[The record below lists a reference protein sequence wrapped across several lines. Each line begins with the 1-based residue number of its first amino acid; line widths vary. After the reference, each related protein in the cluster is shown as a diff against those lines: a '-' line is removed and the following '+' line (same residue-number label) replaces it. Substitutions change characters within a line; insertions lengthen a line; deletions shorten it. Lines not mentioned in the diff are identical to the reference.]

1 MSKEFSIVECSNPE
15 CKFRFPIISTKS
27 PRWCPKCKSNLIIV
41 HSYTEVLAP
50 IKQTTMKN
58 NPPSFNLLLD
68 NIRSAYNIGSILRT
82 IDGFNVGHI
91 YFCGISPSP
100 ENPKVEKTSLG
111 AEKNKN
117 WSTSNNALLVA
128 EKLKKEGNYLIGLE
142 YCKDSIPIT
151 LVDENKLNHP
161 IVLIIGNE
169 LAGIDP
175 AIRKICDELVHIPM
189 NGNKSSFNVSIAFGI
204 AAFYFDYIRH

>member
-15 CKFRFPIISTKS
+15 CKFRFPISSTKS
-27 PRWCPKCKSNLIIV
+27 PRWCPKCKSNLTIV
-41 HSYTEVLAP
+41 HSYTEDSPL
-50 IKQTTMKN
+50 IKQTTKTS
-58 NPPSFNLLLD
+58 NPPSFDLLLD

-82 IDGFNVGHI
+82 IDGFNVDHI
-91 YFCGISPSP
+91 YFCGISPCP
-100 ENPKVEKTSLG
+100 DNPKVEKTSLG
-111 AEKNKN
+111 AENIKN
-117 WSTSNNALLVA
+117 WSTSNNALIMA
-128 EKLKKEGNYLIGLE
+128 EKLKREGNYLFGLE

-151 LVDENKLNHP
+151 LVDKNKLNNP

-175 AIRKICDELVHIPM
+175 DIRKICDELVHIPM

-204 AAFYFDYIRH
+204 AAFYFDYIRY